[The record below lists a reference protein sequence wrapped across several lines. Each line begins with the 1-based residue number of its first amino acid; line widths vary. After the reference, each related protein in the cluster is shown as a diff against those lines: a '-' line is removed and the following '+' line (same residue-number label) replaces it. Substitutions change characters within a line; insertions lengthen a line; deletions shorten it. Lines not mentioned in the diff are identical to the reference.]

1 MSLFLDTNEDS
12 EIRIAAYKALME
24 CPSEAVI
31 DRVKTTLESEEVN
44 QVNYVVSIIGE
55 RVGRGDDNEN
65 SDV

>member
-1 MSLFLDTNEDS
+1 MSMFLDTNEDS

-44 QVNYVVSIIGE
+44 QVNCSYYNWLRYTITSPIQVPCK
-55 RVGRGDDNEN
+55 
-65 SDV
+65 